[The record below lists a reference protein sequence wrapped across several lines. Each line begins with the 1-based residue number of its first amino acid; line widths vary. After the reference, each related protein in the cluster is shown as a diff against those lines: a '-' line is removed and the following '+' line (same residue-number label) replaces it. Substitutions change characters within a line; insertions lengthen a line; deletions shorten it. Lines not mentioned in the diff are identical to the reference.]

1 MNKTRVMKA
10 AFDPKRHLENCL
22 GLPPRNP
29 VPYYRPDRKRVPPYI
44 SDICVL
50 RDHADE
56 VEKLKE
62 SGVPPYLAQVMVL
75 VDYAHTAESI
85 ERRVKEATG
94 R

>member
-1 MNKTRVMKA
+1 MKS
-10 AFDPKRHLENCL
+10 AFDPKRHLTNCF
-22 GLPPRNP
+22 GLPARDP
-29 VPYYRPDRKRVPPYI
+29 VPYYRPDRKQVPPYI

-56 VEKLKE
+56 VEELK
-62 SGVPPYLAQVMVL
+62 SDGVPHYLARVMVL
-75 VDYAHTAESI
+75 MDYAHTAESI

>member
-1 MNKTRVMKA
+1 
-10 AFDPKRHLENCL
+10 
-22 GLPPRNP
+22 
-29 VPYYRPDRKRVPPYI
+29 
-44 SDICVL
+44 VL